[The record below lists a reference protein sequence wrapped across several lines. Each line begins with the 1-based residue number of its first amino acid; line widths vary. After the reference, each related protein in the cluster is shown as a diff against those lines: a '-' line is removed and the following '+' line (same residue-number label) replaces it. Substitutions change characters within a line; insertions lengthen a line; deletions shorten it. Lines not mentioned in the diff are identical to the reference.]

1 MFIRVINILNSENAV
16 TYQHILEANMMNG
29 ENKLVLAMMQLALN
43 WLPHF
48 QMIPSPIIN
57 PTINIKK
64 IQIFLKSHLQ
74 LEVDCT
80 KMNFSIR
87 RAGGQVT
94 FYVYILK
101 LIKLQNYCASYFVF
115 ELKTNFRKVEK

>member
-16 TYQHILEANMMNG
+16 TYQYILEANMMNG

-48 QMIPSPIIN
+48 QIIPSPIIN
-57 PTINIKK
+57 PTINIKN

-80 KMNFSIR
+80 KN
-87 RAGGQVT
+87 
-94 FYVYILK
+94 
-101 LIKLQNYCASYFVF
+101 
-115 ELKTNFRKVEK
+115 ELFH

>member
-16 TYQHILEANMMNG
+16 TYQYILEANMMNG

-57 PTINIKK
+57 PTINIKN
-64 IQIFLKSHLQ
+64 IQIFLSL
-74 LEVDCT
+74 
-80 KMNFSIR
+80 
-87 RAGGQVT
+87 
-94 FYVYILK
+94 LK
-101 LIKLQNYCASYFVF
+101 F
-115 ELKTNFRKVEK
+115 KVSFATGSGLHKK